1 MIILTPREAIDI
13 QTDALSFFQKMSI
26 KKKIKIFIENYMDEI
41 LALNDQ
47 LDRDAKVIER
57 LEASPEDEKLRKY
70 SLSSLNGSKLT
81 EIFLNTA
88 VLKNCQKMDICL
100 VLNTHCQ
107 FNKKQS
113 SKVKHILEK
122 YYNLRNRIYDI
133 AMLKG
138 IFDKIYTSNMSREI
152 TYLEEFLNK

>member
-13 QTDALSFFQKMSI
+13 QTDALSFFQKMTI

-113 SKVKHILEK
+113 AKVKHILEK